1 MDFYK
6 PEFKKGDLAIYET
19 INKQFLE
26 KFLNPIKGNPR
37 SALETCDLHLEQKQ
51 PLMFVDPKGNP
62 TKEIYWNEPRDL
74 QLYWE
79 NKLNVIWLFV
89 GLASLIFV
97 FIIYYSGLLPF
108 V

>member
-1 MDFYK
+1 MEFYK

-26 KFLNPIKGNPR
+26 KFPNPIKGNPKN
-37 SALETCDLHLEQKQ
+37 SLETSDLHLEQKQ
-51 PLMFVDPKGNP
+51 PLKFVDPKGNP
-62 TKEIYWNEPRDL
+62 VKEIYWDEPRDL

-79 NKLNVIWLFV
+79 TKLNFIWLFV
-89 GLASLIFV
+89 GSVALIFAL
-97 FIIYYSGLLPF
+97 IIYYSGLLPI